1 MSSTETSLPG
11 LADLEAAAEIVYRTL
26 TPTPQ
31 IRWPLLAERMGCD
44 TWVKHENHTPIG
56 AFKIRG
62 GLVYMNRLKQAEP
75 GLAGVVSATTG
86 NHGQS
91 IAISARRNGL
101 HPVLV
106 TPIGNSPDKN
116 AAMRAHGAELIEH
129 GADFDEAHD
138 HALELK
144 ESRNLHYVPSF
155 HPDLV
160 AGVGTYS
167 LEFLRAVPDLDT
179 VYVPIGLGS
188 GICGMIA
195 ARDALGVATTIVG
208 VVSQGADCY
217 ARSFEARE
225 PVPTNAVDTFA
236 GGLAVRNP
244 HAGAL
249 DVILGGVDRV
259 VRISDDGILEAMGWY
274 FSDAHNIA
282 EGAGAA
288 ALAALAVEKEK
299 MAGKKVGLVLS
310 GGNIDADIYVRALG
324 QVR

>member
-1 MSSTETSLPG
+1 MPSTATSQPRLD
-11 LADLEAAAEIVYRTL
+11 DLEAAAEIVYQTL

-31 IRWPLLAERMGCD
+31 IRWPLLAKRMGCE

-75 GLAGVVSATTG
+75 GLEGVVSATTG

-91 IAISARRNGL
+91 IAISAHRNGL

-138 HALELK
+138 LALELK
-144 ESRNLHYVPSF
+144 DGRNLHYVPSF

-195 ARDALGVATTIVG
+195 ARNALGLKTTIVG
-208 VVSQGADCY
+208 VVSEGADCY
-217 ARSFEARE
+217 AQSFEARE
-225 PVPTNAVDTFA
+225 PVPTNAVNTFA

-244 HAGAL
+244 DAGAL
-249 DVILGGVDRV
+249 EVILGEVDRV
-259 VRISDDGILEAMGWY
+259 VRVSDDGILAAMGWY
-274 FSDAHNIA
+274 FTDTHNVA
-282 EGAGAA
+282 EGAGACT
-288 ALAALAVEKEK
+288 LAALAVEKDK

-310 GGNIDADIYVRALG
+310 GGNIDAQIYVKALETI
-324 QVR
+324 R

>member
-1 MSSTETSLPG
+1 MTNTVNGLPG
-11 LADLEAAAEIVYRTL
+11 LDELEAAAEIVHRTL

-31 IRWPLLAERMGCD
+31 IHWPLLSQRLGCEI
-44 TWVKHENHTPIG
+44 WVKHENHTPIG

-75 GLAGVVSATTG
+75 ELEGVVSATTG

-91 IAISARRNGL
+91 IAISARRYGL

-106 TPIGNSPDKN
+106 APIGNSPDKN

-129 GADFDEAHD
+129 GVDFDEAHD
-138 HALELK
+138 LALELK
-144 ESRNLHYVPSF
+144 DSRNLHYVPSF

-188 GICGMIA
+188 GICGMMA
-195 ARDALGVATTIVG
+195 ARDALGHATTIVG
-208 VVSQGADCY
+208 VVSEGADCY
-217 ARSFEARE
+217 AQSFERGE
-225 PVPTNAVDTFA
+225 PVSTNAVNTFA

-244 HAGAL
+244 NPGAL
-249 DVILGGVDRV
+249 KLIIKSVDRI
-259 VRISDDGILEAMGWY
+259 VRVSDAGLLAAMGHY
-274 FSDAHNIA
+274 FTDSHNIA
-282 EGAGAA
+282 EGAGAS
-288 ALAALAVEKEK
+288 ALAALAVEADR
-299 MAGKKVGLVLS
+299 MAGRKVGVVLS
-310 GGNIDADIYVRALG
+310 GGNIDAGVYAKALAET
-324 QVR
+324 

>member
-1 MSSTETSLPG
+1 MSTTTTRLPG
-11 LADLEAAAEIVYRTL
+11 LADLEAAAEVVYRTL

-31 IRWPLLAERMGCD
+31 IRWPLLAERLGCE

-62 GLVYMNRLKQAEP
+62 GLVYMDRIKHAEP
-75 GLAGVVSATTG
+75 GIEGVVSATTG

-91 IAISARRNGL
+91 IAISAHRNGL

-106 TPIGNSPDKN
+106 TPIDNSPDKN

-138 HALELK
+138 LALELR

-167 LEFLRAVPDLDT
+167 LEFLRSLPDLDT

-195 ARDALGVATTIVG
+195 ARNALGVKTTIVG
-208 VVSQGADCY
+208 VVAQGADCY
-217 ARSFEARE
+217 AQSFEARE
-225 PVPTNAVDTFA
+225 PVATNAVDTFA

-249 DVILGGVDRV
+249 DVILGEVDRI
-259 VRISDDGILEAMGWY
+259 VRVSDDAILAAMGWY
-274 FSDAHNIA
+274 YADTHNVA

-288 ALAALAVEKEK
+288 ALAALAVEKDR

-310 GGNIDADIYVRALG
+310 GGNIDVEIYAKALEKVR
-324 QVR
+324 